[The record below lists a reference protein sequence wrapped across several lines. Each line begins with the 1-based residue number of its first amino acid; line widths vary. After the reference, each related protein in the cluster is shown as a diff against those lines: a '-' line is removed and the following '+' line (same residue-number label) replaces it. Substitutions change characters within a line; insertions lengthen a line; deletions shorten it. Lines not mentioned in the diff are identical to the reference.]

1 MKIIFKKSFTK
12 QYAKLNENKRLSVDE
27 TIRVF
32 AHDPKIPYLKN
43 HALKGKLTGKRAIS
57 AGFDLRIVFKVDGD
71 YILVEMLAVGS
82 HNQVY

>member
-12 QYAKLNENKRLSVDE
+12 QYVKLNASKRLSVDE

-32 AHDPKIPYLKN
+32 ARDPKTPELKN
-43 HALKGKLTGKRAIS
+43 HALKGRLAGKRAVS

-71 YILVEMLAVGS
+71 YVLVEMLAVES

>member
-1 MKIIFKKSFTK
+1 MKIVFKKSFVK
-12 QYAKLNENKRLSVDE
+12 QYAKLNESKRLSVDE

-32 AHDPKIPYLKN
+32 ARDPKTPHLKN
-43 HALKGKLTGKRAIS
+43 HLLKGKLTGKRAIS

-71 YILVEMLAVGS
+71 YVLVEMLAVGS